1 MLRLRPGQALSPEVI
16 ITSYLRTDKSAS
28 VLSLIH
34 QTILNL
40 NDVFRFLFLHMYEY
54 VAVFTIAAIASILD

>member
-1 MLRLRPGQALSPEVI
+1 MLRLRPCQALNPEAI
-16 ITSYLRTDKSAS
+16 ITNYLRMDKSAS

-40 NDVFRFLFLHMYEY
+40 NDVFRFLFLHMYKY